1 MDILFTNGQDERF
14 IALCGE
20 LDEYLNDLVGGEK
33 QRTQYAQHNT
43 TEDIHDVTLIV
54 EDGQA
59 VACGS
64 FKMHTA
70 DTAEIKRVFTKPA
83 YRGRGYGKAM
93 MDALERRA
101 LAQGYTRLILET
113 GCLLEAAVQLY
124 TQLGFRRIPNY
135 GPYRCMTDSI
145 CMEKIPAPNP

>member
-1 MDILFTNGQDERF
+1 MNLVYTDEQDERF
-14 IALCGE
+14 ITLCGE
-20 LDEYLNDLVGGEK
+20 LDEYLNDLVGCDK
-33 QRTQYAQHNT
+33 QRAQYAQHNT
-43 TEDIHDVTLIV
+43 TDDIHDVALIV

-64 FKMHTA
+64 FKMHAA

-83 YRGRGYGKAM
+83 YRGRGYGKAV

-101 LAQGYTRLILET
+101 LAQGYTRLILKT
-113 GCLLEAAVQLY
+113 GCLLESAVRLY

-145 CMEKIPAPNP
+145 CMERIPKQNP